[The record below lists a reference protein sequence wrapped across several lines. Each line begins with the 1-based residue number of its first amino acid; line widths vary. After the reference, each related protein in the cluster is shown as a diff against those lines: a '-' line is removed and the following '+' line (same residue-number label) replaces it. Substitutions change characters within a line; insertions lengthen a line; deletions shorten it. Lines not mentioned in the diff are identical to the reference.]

1 MEGPS
6 HGGHQTQGGPLQQGW
21 HHFDRRQPINANQD
35 TAGPMTCTSHSEC
48 PNGLPNAQQQTPNKI
63 NTLKIC
69 FLGKAYQKDKLLG
82 YAYAYGQDWTKQQQ

>member
-1 MEGPS
+1 
-6 HGGHQTQGGPLQQGW
+6 
-21 HHFDRRQPINANQD
+21 
-35 TAGPMTCTSHSEC
+35 MTCTSHSEC